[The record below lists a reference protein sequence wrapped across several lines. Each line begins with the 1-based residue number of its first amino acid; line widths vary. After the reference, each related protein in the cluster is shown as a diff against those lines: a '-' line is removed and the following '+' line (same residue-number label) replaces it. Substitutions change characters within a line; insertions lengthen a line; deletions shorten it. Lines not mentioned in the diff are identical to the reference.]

1 MLKTEWKDLL
11 NNKGLIIVLIAIAL
25 IPAIYCFLYLSS
37 MWNTYGKMADIPVAL
52 VNHDQ
57 KLDYQGKTINI
68 GENLV
73 KNLKSSNTLDYH
85 VVSQSKARQGIKNG
99 NYYMVVTIPKTFSKN
114 ATTLLTDHPQ
124 QLHLYYR
131 LNSGRNFIVSKMT
144 SGAANAIKSKIAT
157 QVTHM
162 YTTILLST
170 LSKVSA
176 GMQTAATGS
185 NQIGTGLTSLKSGSD
200 TLNTGTQNLYR
211 GTLNLQN
218 GISSYATAV
227 QKSAAN
233 SPTSTGIQKIN
244 QELPQLTAGAAA
256 IKTGTAKL
264 TSGTS
269 ALVAGNNR
277 LTTNLSTSATKL
289 DKLATAS
296 KNANYL
302 ATPVV
307 ATTTDEAKV
316 PNNGTGMAPFAIAIG
331 LFVGGIALGTMFDA
345 YTPKIK
351 PQKAWAWWWS
361 KFSIIMSISVLQG
374 LILFLTLDYGNHLKP
389 ISQLA
394 LLIAILLGS
403 TTFLSLIF
411 CLRIILGGFGTWLI
425 TIILVLQLSASNG
438 LYPVELTSGFASKI
452 SSYLPMTYLIDALRH
467 AISLGGNI
475 ISDAAVLLLITIV
488 LNIPII
494 MKFHHDIKNE
504 NFRTVKFD

>member
-1 MLKTEWKDLL
+1 
-11 NNKGLIIVLIAIAL
+11 
-25 IPAIYCFLYLSS
+25 
-37 MWNTYGKMADIPVAL
+37 
-52 VNHDQ
+52 
-57 KLDYQGKTINI
+57 
-68 GENLV
+68 
-73 KNLKSSNTLDYH
+73 
-85 VVSQSKARQGIKNG
+85 
-99 NYYMVVTIPKTFSKN
+99 
-114 ATTLLTDHPQ
+114 
-124 QLHLYYR
+124 
-131 LNSGRNFIVSKMT
+131 
-144 SGAANAIKSKIAT
+144 
-157 QVTHM
+157 
-162 YTTILLST
+162 
-170 LSKVSA
+170 
-176 GMQTAATGS
+176 MQTAANGS

-233 SPTSTGIQKIN
+233 SPTSAGIQKIN

-256 IKTGTAKL
+256 TKTGTAKL
-264 TSGTS
+264 TGGTAS
-269 ALVAGNNR
+269 LVAGNNR

-374 LILFLTLDYGNHLKP
+374 LIL
-389 ISQLA
+389 
-394 LLIAILLGS
+394 ILHHYVNLS
-403 TTFLSLIF
+403 TT
-411 CLRIILGGFGTWLI
+411 RI
-425 TIILVLQLSASNG
+425 N
-438 LYPVELTSGFASKI
+438 P
-452 SSYLPMTYLIDALRH
+452 
-467 AISLGGNI
+467 
-475 ISDAAVLLLITIV
+475 
-488 LNIPII
+488 IPYA
-494 MKFHHDIKNE
+494 
-504 NFRTVKFD
+504 